1 MKLSTLAQFSKNAT
15 RFKEVVS
22 VLMKYGLANWIK
34 ANDPDFIK
42 GLLKSSGGQKLSD
55 LNPATRLRMA
65 LTELGPT
72 FIKLGQILSTRADLI
87 GPEMA
92 DELTKLQADVPADTL
107 DVVQR
112 IVEQELGRSLG
123 ELFSEFE
130 KEPMGSASIGQA
142 HRAVLHSGEVVVVK
156 VQHDDIEPKIV
167 DDLEILKALAELAE
181 RYDPDLRLY
190 QQRLASPLTS

>member
-34 ANDPDFIK
+34 TNDPDFIK

-92 DELTKLQADVPADTL
+92 DELTKLQADVPADSP

-112 IVEQELGRSLG
+112 IVEQELGRPRTQNRQCP
-123 ELFSEFE
+123 E
-130 KEPMGSASIGQA
+130 
-142 HRAVLHSGEVVVVK
+142 
-156 VQHDDIEPKIV
+156 
-167 DDLEILKALAELAE
+167 
-181 RYDPDLRLY
+181 
-190 QQRLASPLTS
+190 